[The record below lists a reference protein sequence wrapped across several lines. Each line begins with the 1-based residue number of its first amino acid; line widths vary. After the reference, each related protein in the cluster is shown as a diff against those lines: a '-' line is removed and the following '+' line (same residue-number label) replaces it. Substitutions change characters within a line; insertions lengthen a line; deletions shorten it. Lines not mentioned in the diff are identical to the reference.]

1 MNNDTPADAITQ
13 VEGGTDDVFDVLVD
27 AQRALKVQE
36 GAEIWNSNCV
46 ECEGSGDWAEC
57 SICADAF
64 GKAIDARNSV
74 MPLIDT
80 TLARHRTTSLAA
92 QDGLV
97 DALRDLKFICGLERR
112 TKAGESVMVNIN
124 VLRKLDA
131 ALASIE
137 VKS

>member
-13 VEGGTDDVFDVLVD
+13 ADRLAAADLIEAYWSGSNEGMMKL
-27 AQRALKVQE
+27 AKSYRAGHSH
-36 GAEIWNSNCV
+36 GAFV
-46 ECEGSGDWAEC
+46 R
-57 SICADAF
+57 AF
-64 GKAIDARNSV
+64 AK
-74 MPLIDT
+74 
-80 TLARHRTTSLAA
+80 HRAKSLAA